1 MAALLAADG
10 ITAGAHLF
18 QHVAVAYSGAGGVNA
33 NGLHILH
40 KAQVGHNRHH
50 GGISVQAAAV
60 FHILGNQRNDLVAV
74 DLCALFIAGQAAVCI
89 AVKGNA
95 AVKAAFHD
103 LLFQPVQVGGAAAI
117 VDGNAVIQRAG
128 KAALAA
134 QAGEQFLRHLG
145 RSTIGAVK
153 QHIQAGKI
161 CINVLLQSIHIVI
174 HSGIQAVNAADLGTI
189 TDLDILAVFEDM
201 SLNAVFYFIG
211 QLVAIALENLDA
223 VELYLV
229 RKYGADAGIVISAS
243 HNPMEFNGIKIFA
256 GTGYKLPDEVENQ
269 IEAYIDNDCAGI
281 ELKTGAEVGRVYR
294 RDDGLQDY
302 VDHLYESIHGD
313 LTGLNVCIDCANGAS
328 AAVAQKLFPRLG
340 AKCTFIGIAP
350 DGENINKG
358 VGSTHLENLE
368 KAVVEGGFDCGIA
381 FDGDADRCLGCDE
394 KGQEMDGDKIIA
406 LLAMTMKEK
415 GRLDGDTAVVTVMS
429 NLGFIKYMESQG
441 INTEKTAVGDRYV
454 LENMR
459 ENGFS
464 IGGEQSGH
472 VILLHHATTGDG
484 ELTAGKLLKLL
495 AESGKKMSELNGI
508 YAQYPQVLVNV
519 TANAAQKKAY
529 KEDEVLA
536 GFIENEQQKLMGMGR
551 VLVRVSGTE
560 PKIRVMVE
568 GQDLDAIHRCAD
580 RIVDKIN
587 KRILGQ

>member
-1 MAALLAADG
+1 MA
-10 ITAGAHLF
+10 
-18 QHVAVAYSGAGGVNA
+18 
-33 NGLHILH
+33 
-40 KAQVGHNRHH
+40 
-50 GGISVQAAAV
+50 
-60 FHILGNQRNDLVAV
+60 
-74 DLCALFIAGQAAVCI
+74 
-89 AVKGNA
+89 
-95 AVKAAFHD
+95 
-103 LLFQPVQVGGAAAI
+103 
-117 VDGNAVIQRAG
+117 
-128 KAALAA
+128 
-134 QAGEQFLRHLG
+134 
-145 RSTIGAVK
+145 
-153 QHIQAGKI
+153 
-161 CINVLLQSIHIVI
+161 
-174 HSGIQAVNAADLGTI
+174 
-189 TDLDILAVFEDM
+189 
-201 SLNAVFYFIG
+201 
-211 QLVAIALENLDA
+211 
-223 VELYLV
+223 YLV
-229 RKYGADAGIVISAS
+229 GKYNADAGIVISAS

-269 IEAYIDNDCAGI
+269 IEAYIDNNCAGI

-313 LTGLNVCIDCANGAS
+313 LTGLNICIDCANGAS

-340 AKCTFIGIAP
+340 AKCTFIGIEP
-350 DGENINKG
+350 DGQNINKG

-459 ENGFS
+459 ENGFA